1 MATLTTVVSNPQ
13 LEQKIRALISDM
25 TGCGLDLNVKLDPSL
40 IGGFRLVVDDLLLD
54 AGVSSQLEK
63 LRRQFIEKTSRIV

>member
-1 MATLTTVVSNPQ
+1 M
-13 LEQKIRALISDM
+13 
-25 TGCGLDLNVKLDPSL
+25 DLNVKLDPSL

-54 AGVSSQLEK
+54 ASVSSQLEK